1 MNWYAI
7 SQTQEDFLS
16 IGREQRGVAE
26 EAMVR
31 AQKALGGGIM
41 NFCIEH
47 AGDLI
52 HRMNDV
58 NTFEYSGYPYVK
70 EKVEKLLVVLSNPYG
85 FSREYWE
92 NLKTNAEYGKED
104 LQEKKNHVNEALEEY
119 IEAHLALKSYNRAHE
134 LCKIIVVSIADLKA
148 GKAVESLRELQS
160 HLGSVKEWTR
170 FAHEGIKQE
179 VQLTPPENDLKI

>member
-1 MNWYAI
+1 MNWYKK

-26 EAMVR
+26 EVMVR
-31 AQKALGGGIM
+31 AQKTLGGGVM

-70 EKVEKLLVVLSNPYG
+70 EKVEKLLSVLSTRYG
-85 FSREYWE
+85 FAKEYWD
-92 NLKTNAEYGKED
+92 NLKTNAEYNGED
-104 LQEKKNHVNEALEEY
+104 LKEKKNRVNEALEDY
-119 IEAHLALKSYNRAHE
+119 IEAHLALKSYNRAHK
-134 LCKIIVVSIADLKA
+134 LCKTIVVSIADLKVEQ
-148 GKAVESLRELQS
+148 AVVALKELQS
-160 HLGSVKEWTR
+160 HLGSVEEWTR
-170 FAHEGIKQE
+170 FAHEG
-179 VQLTPPENDLKI
+179 LKTESSETDSQI